1 MWRSQPAGRP
11 RSGQHAA
18 GPPPWLHTVA
28 LFVHLAS
35 LIVGFGAVLMVDWY
49 ALLWV
54 TEWRTVRDLRQ
65 VDITLKLPIWV
76 GIIGLLA
83 SGALL
88 QPDLGSPLTLVKLGA
103 VLVLSLNGVAITRW
117 TTSLARFPRKTRFS
131 SLPRAARIQ
140 VHHERR
146 HLAGRLVDRRRHR
159 HAELHLLTADRRRRR
174 RARNTARS
182 SSYTAFSR
190 HPPRSTLGSAQLLD
204 IGSPSSLPPHPR
216 TERCPSHPFVAR
228 PERLRAHMASG
239 DLAGGRDLCIGADA

>member
-1 MWRSQPAGRP
+1 M
-11 RSGQHAA
+11 
-18 GPPPWLHTVA
+18 
-28 LFVHLAS
+28 HLAS

-117 TTSLARFPRKTRFS
+117 TTTSRVSPA
-131 SLPRAARIQ
+131 
-140 VHHERR
+140 
-146 HLAGRLVDRRRHR
+146 
-159 HAELHLLTADRRRRR
+159 R
-174 RARNTARS
+174 RASARC
-182 SSYTAFSR
+182 R
-190 HPPRSTLGSAQLLD
+190 EPP
-204 IGSPSSLPPHPR
+204 
-216 TERCPSHPFVAR
+216 
-228 PERLRAHMASG
+228 ASG
-239 DLAGGRDLCIGADA
+239 SSRAPSISQVAWWTAVVIGMLNSTS